1 MTILAK
7 MHLLRYLLITGQL
20 YHWSRCTVSQTSI
33 QGLNH
38 KPFQWISEWWF
49 KVTSLCSIIW
59 HSIDLSFGWAIYY
72 ITSKYTAVIV
82 VLVIIR
88 VSNLSRWPCFGM
100 AGNLIKMLSFFFF
113 FFFFFLP
120 ACLIILFSLWIQTGL
135 KTQNFVPTWPNA
147 SIFGLSIMACTIGLD
162 VVGGY
167 HSWYLQLLKTA
178 TSPGHKNL
186 INGLGVTQAPPLK
199 APILKFLFHRSL
211 TGCGGV
217 RCLPY
222 QRSCLELGWDYIIC
236 FLHNFHKIPRLM

>member
-1 MTILAK
+1 MFWSCSNGKRMQFWISIQPYLLNNNSHFTKRFKFIAQWQYYYYLAK

-100 AGNLIKMLSFFFF
+100 AGNLIKMLFFFF
-113 FFFFFLP
+113 FCQH
-120 ACLIILFSLWIQTGL
+120 AW
-135 KTQNFVPTWPNA
+135 
-147 SIFGLSIMACTIGLD
+147 
-162 VVGGY
+162 
-167 HSWYLQLLKTA
+167 
-178 TSPGHKNL
+178 
-186 INGLGVTQAPPLK
+186 
-199 APILKFLFHRSL
+199 
-211 TGCGGV
+211 
-217 RCLPY
+217 
-222 QRSCLELGWDYIIC
+222 
-236 FLHNFHKIPRLM
+236 